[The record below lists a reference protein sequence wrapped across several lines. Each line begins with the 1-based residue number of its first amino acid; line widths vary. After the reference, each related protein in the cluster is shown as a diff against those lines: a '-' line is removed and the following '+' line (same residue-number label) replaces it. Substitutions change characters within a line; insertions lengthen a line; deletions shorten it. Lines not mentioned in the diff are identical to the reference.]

1 MQEIKF
7 DENGTQISNH
17 DKAPLFSMVCALELV
32 EKAGF
37 SSISSVKITG
47 DHMYKISAVRES
59 DKKELDVT
67 VNAKTGKIDVEQAWW
82 NIF

>member
-1 MQEIKF
+1 MMHDIL
-7 DENGTQISNH
+7 QILKNMGLL
-17 DKAPLFSMVCALELV
+17 KQLNEEELV